1 LKNFVPDNPPQPNSP
16 EARDTASLIHPLT
29 NLKTHLEKG
38 PLVIEEGQ
46 GVWVTDVHGKKYIEG
61 MSGLWCLSLGYG
73 QERLVKAA
81 ADQMTRLP
89 YYHLTNHKSHQP
101 AIDLA
106 EKLLE
111 IAPVPMSKVWFS
123 NSGSEGNDSAVR
135 IVWYYWHA
143 KGKPEKRKIISHQ
156 RAYHGNTIAS
166 ASLSGMYYNHASFG
180 LPLDGFLHVTPP
192 HHYRYSNSGE
202 NEQDFAS
209 RLADELDELISS
221 EGPETVGAFFT
232 EPIMG
237 SGGVIVPPPTYY
249 EKVQTVLQKHEILLI
264 ADEVITAFGRTGN
277 MFGTTTMGLN
287 PDMLVC
293 AKGLSSAYIPIS
305 ALMVNARVF
314 DVISEESDRIGVFGL
329 SFTYSG
335 HPVSAA
341 VARETLRIYEDENI
355 IDHVRMMEPLFLG
368 GLNKLLDHPL
378 VGEVRGKGLVAGV
391 ELVNNKTTG
400 KAFDPVHNVGSFCV
414 ECAEAHGLIVRAIGD
429 TISFCP
435 PLVINKSEI
444 EELILRFKL
453 ALDDTL
459 TMVQNKLWFQHA
471 RKD

>member
-1 LKNFVPDNPPQPNSP
+1 MTKISYKPNSP
-16 EARDTASLIHPLT
+16 EARDVASLIHPLT
-29 NLKTHLEKG
+29 NLKTHLKKG
-38 PLVIEEGQ
+38 PLVIDKGK
-46 GVWVTDVHGKKYIEG
+46 GVWVTDIHGKEYIEG

-81 ADQMTRLP
+81 SDQMTKLP
-89 YYHLTNHKSHQP
+89 YYHLTNHKSHSSV
-101 AIDLA
+101 IELA

-111 IAPVPMSKVWFS
+111 LAPVPMSRVWFA
-123 NSGSEGNDSAVR
+123 NSGSEGNDSAAR

-143 KGKPEKRKIISHQ
+143 RKKPNKRKFIAHQ

-192 HHYRYSNSGE
+192 HHYRYSNPGE
-202 NEQDFAS
+202 SENDFAS
-209 RLADELDELISS
+209 RLADELDELITI
-221 EGPETVGAFFT
+221 EGPETIGAFFT

-249 EKVQTVLQKHEILLI
+249 EKIQAVLKKHDILLI

-277 MFGTTTMGLN
+277 MFGSTTMGLK

-305 ALMVNARVF
+305 ALMINARIF
-314 DVISEESDRIGVFGL
+314 DVISEESNHIGVFGL

-355 IDHVRMMEPLFLG
+355 ISHVQEMEPHFLG
-368 GLNKLLDHPL
+368 GLKKLSDHPI

-391 ELVNNKTTG
+391 EIVKDKVT
-400 KAFDPVHNVGSFCV
+400 KEAFERNYAIGPFCV
-414 ECAEAHGLIVRAIGD
+414 ECAEAHGLIIRAIGD

-435 PLVINKSEI
+435 PLVINKLEI
-444 EELILRFKL
+444 EELISRFQF
-453 ALDDTL
+453 ALNDTL
-459 TMVQNKLWFQHA
+459 TMI
-471 RKD
+471 RKRYSP

>member
-1 LKNFVPDNPPQPNSP
+1 MTNNTPQPNSP

-29 NLKTHLEKG
+29 NLKAHLKKG
-38 PLVIEEGQ
+38 PLVIEEGM
-46 GVWVTDVHGKKYIEG
+46 GVWVTDVDGKKYIEG

-81 ADQMTRLP
+81 TDQMSRLP

-123 NSGSEGNDSAVR
+123 NSGSEANDSAVR
-135 IVWYYWHA
+135 IAWYYWHA
-143 KGKPEKRKIISHQ
+143 KGKPQKRKIISHQ

-192 HHYRYSNSGE
+192 HHYRYSNPGE
-202 NEQDFAS
+202 TEVDFAR
-209 RLADELDELISS
+209 RLADELDSLISS
-221 EGPETVGAFFT
+221 EGPETIGAFFA

-237 SGGVIVPPPTYY
+237 SGGVIIPPPTYFEQIQAILKKY
-249 EKVQTVLQKHEILLI
+249 NILLVV
-264 ADEVITAFGRTGN
+264 DEVITAFGRTGN
-277 MFGTTTMGLN
+277 MFGTTTMDLK
-287 PDMLVC
+287 PDMLIC

-305 ALMVNARVF
+305 ALMINARVF
-314 DVISEESDRIGVFGL
+314 DVISEESDKIGVFGL

-335 HPVSAA
+335 HPVAAA
-341 VARETLRIYEDENI
+341 VARETLRIYENDNI
-355 IDHVRMMEPLFLG
+355 VDHVQMMATHFLG

-378 VGEVRGKGLVAGV
+378 VGEVRGIGLLAGV
-391 ELVNNKTTG
+391 ELVKNKATG
-400 KAFDPVHNVGSFCV
+400 EAFDPVLNVGPFCV
-414 ECAEAHGLIVRAIGD
+414 KCAENHGLIVRAIGD

-444 EELILRFKL
+444 EELVFRFQC

-459 TMVQNKLWFQHA
+459 TMVRAQG
-471 RKD
+471 

>member
-1 LKNFVPDNPPQPNSP
+1 MTKISYKPNSP
-16 EARDTASLIHPLT
+16 EARDVASLIHPLT
-29 NLKTHLEKG
+29 NLKTHLKKG
-38 PLVIEEGQ
+38 PLVIDKGK
-46 GVWVTDVHGKKYIEG
+46 GVWVTDIHGKEYIEG

-81 ADQMTRLP
+81 SDQMTKLP
-89 YYHLTNHKSHQP
+89 YYHLTNHKSHSP
-101 AIDLA
+101 VIELA
-106 EKLLE
+106 EKLLK
-111 IAPVPMSKVWFS
+111 IAPVPMSKVWFA
-123 NSGSEGNDSAVR
+123 NSGSEANDSAAR

-143 KGKPEKRKIISHQ
+143 RKKPNKRKFIAHQ

-192 HHYRYSNSGE
+192 HHYRYSNPGE
-202 NEQDFAS
+202 SEKDFAS
-209 RLADELDELISS
+209 RLADELDKLITI
-221 EGPETVGAFFT
+221 EGPETIGAFFT

-237 SGGVIVPPPTYY
+237 SGGVIIPPATYY
-249 EKVQTVLQKHEILLI
+249 EKVQAVLKKHEILLI

-277 MFGTTTMGLN
+277 MFGTTTMGLK

-305 ALMVNARVF
+305 ALMVNARIF
-314 DVISEESDRIGVFGL
+314 DVISEESNHIGVFGL

-355 IDHVRMMEPLFLG
+355 ISHVQEMEPHLLG
-368 GLNKLLDHPL
+368 GLKKLSDHPI

-391 ELVNNKTTG
+391 EIVKDKVTRE
-400 KAFDPVHNVGSFCV
+400 AFEPNYAIGPFCV
-414 ECAEAHGLIVRAIGD
+414 ECAEAHGLIIRAIGD

-435 PLVINKSEI
+435 PLVINKLEI
-444 EELILRFKL
+444 EELISRFQL
-453 ALDDTL
+453 ALNDTL
-459 TMVQNKLWFQHA
+459 TMIQKRYSL
-471 RKD
+471 

>member
-1 LKNFVPDNPPQPNSP
+1 MPDDTPRPNSP
-16 EARDTASLIHPLT
+16 EARDAASIIHPLT

-38 PLVIEEGQ
+38 PVVIDEGK
-46 GVWVTDVHGKKYIEG
+46 GVWVKDIHGKDYIEG
-61 MSGLWCLSLGYG
+61 MSGLWCISLGYG

-89 YYHLTNHKSHQP
+89 YYHLTNHKTHSP
-101 AIDLA
+101 IIDLA

-111 IAPVPMSKVWFS
+111 IAPVPMSKIWFA
-123 NSGSEGNDSAVR
+123 NSGSEGNDSAAR

-143 KGKPEKRKIISHQ
+143 MGKPEKRKIIAHH

-180 LPLDGFLHVTPP
+180 LPLDGFLHVTAP
-192 HHYRYSNSGE
+192 HHYRHANPGE
-202 NEQDFAS
+202 SEDAFTT
-209 RLADELDELISS
+209 RLADELDALIEA
-221 EGPETVGAFFT
+221 EGPDTVGAFFT

-237 SGGVIVPPPTYY
+237 SGGVVVPPDGYFD
-249 EKVQTVLQKHEILLI
+249 KIQAVLKKHDVLLVS
-264 ADEVITAFGRTGN
+264 DEVITAFGRTGN
-277 MFGTTTMGLN
+277 MFGTTTMGLK
-287 PDMLVC
+287 PDMIVC

-314 DVISEESDRIGVFGL
+314 DAISEESDRVGVFGL

-341 VARETLRIYEDENI
+341 VAREALRIYEEENI
-355 IDHVRMMEPLFLG
+355 VGHVRAMEPHFQG
-368 GLNKLLDHPL
+368 GLREFLDHPL

-391 ELVNNKTTG
+391 ELVKNKVTG
-400 KAFDPVHNVGSFCV
+400 EAFDPKLAVGPFCNAR
-414 ECAEAHGLIVRAIGD
+414 AEEHGLIVRAIGD

-435 PLVINKSEI
+435 PLIISKDEI
-444 EELILRFKL
+444 EEMLARLRL

-459 TMVQNKLWFQHA
+459 AMVREKGLI
-471 RKD
+471 DT